1 MDVYRAVPKQQLQ
14 PGARLHRVPG
24 RRLPGNIPY
33 PVDNLWEFTRP
44 PTLPSR
50 RHAVYASSS
59 PELALMNASAWKGE
73 ADAYVACRIEF
84 HIRPPMVQLSVPDAR
99 EHPDVGH
106 LQKLINQRLRQWAG
120 EEMAVK
126 QQFAALFLP
135 GVAKHELLI
144 AMKASVLLDNLVVEA
159 AAKVGLWQAAP
170 VADGELFFE
179 IAEDNFYMLHPV

>member
-1 MDVYRAVPKQQLQ
+1 MDLFRAVPKQQLQ

-24 RRLPGNIPY
+24 RRLPANIPY

-50 RHAVYASSS
+50 RHAVYASTS
-59 PELALMNASAWKGE
+59 PALALKNASAVKGE

-99 EHPDVGH
+99 EHSDVGH
-106 LQKLINQRLRQWAG
+106 LQKLINERLRQWAG
-120 EEMAVK
+120 AEVPVK
-126 QQFAALFLP
+126 QPLAALFLP
-135 GVAKHELLI
+135 GVTKHELLI
-144 AMKASVLLDNLVVEA
+144 AMEASVLLADLVAEA

-179 IAEDNFYMLHPV
+179 IAEDNFYVLQPL

>member
-1 MDVYRAVPKQQLQ
+1 MDLFRAVPKQQLQ

-33 PVDNLWEFTRP
+33 PVANLWEFTRP

-50 RHAVYASSS
+50 RHALYAITS
-59 PELALMNASAWKGE
+59 PELALRNASALKGK
-73 ADAYVACRIEF
+73 ADAYAAFCIEF

-99 EHPDVGH
+99 EHSDVGY
-106 LQKLINQRLRQWAG
+106 LKRLINARLRQWAG
-120 EEMAVK
+120 AEVPVK
-126 QQFAALFLP
+126 QPLAALFLP

-144 AMKASVLLDNLVVEA
+144 AMEASVLLADLVAEA

-179 IAEDNFYMLHPV
+179 IAEDNFYMLQSL